1 MSSTIKRQSEQ
12 KKSLPFLFCSFLVQ
26 WVDTTFT
33 TTVQNRGAQI
43 IAARGASSCASA
55 VRDFFFSF
63 FYGTKICFFPFLR
76 RTLRSST
83 FATGTWA
90 LTAPGRPWGSGATDR
105 KKKKRKQNEEKEN
118 LNVMVHL
125 IIVSKPFGLFVSF
138 NSRDVQTTV
147 G

>member
-55 VRDFFFSF
+55 VRDFFFLFSMEL
-63 FYGTKICFFPFLR
+63 K
-76 RTLRSST
+76 
-83 FATGTWA
+83 
-90 LTAPGRPWGSGATDR
+90 
-105 KKKKRKQNEEKEN
+105 
-118 LNVMVHL
+118 
-125 IIVSKPFGLFVSF
+125 FVSF
-138 NSRDVQTTV
+138 LFSGERCDRAHSRLAPGHSRRLDVHGGLERRIVRKRKESKTKRKKT
-147 G
+147 